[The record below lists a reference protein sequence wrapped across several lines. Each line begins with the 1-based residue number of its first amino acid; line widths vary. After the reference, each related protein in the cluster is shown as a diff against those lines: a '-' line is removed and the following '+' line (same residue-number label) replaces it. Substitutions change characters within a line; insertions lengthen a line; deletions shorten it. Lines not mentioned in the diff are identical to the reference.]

1 MNIRDPSRAR
11 KLIRKYEKLLEGF
24 LDEHLFTHAGWEVTI
39 DEIGDEYGGFIAAT
53 IVYPAQG
60 PTPSMRNLAGF
71 WDVDTVYVLGGRPG
85 LHLILWNKAK
95 HPLRLDLQFLQGK

>member
-1 MNIRDPSRAR
+1 MIIAKPAEAR
-11 KLIRKYEKLLEGF
+11 KLMDRSEKLLEGF

-60 PTPSMRNLAGF
+60 PTPGMRNLAGF
-71 WDVDTVYVLGGRPG
+71 WDVDTVYVLGRRPG

-95 HPLRLDLQFLQGK
+95 HPLRLDLHFLQGK